1 MTVAP
6 STAPGRGVE
15 TKVSSLDIRSLK
27 YFLAISEA
35 PSLSVASQ
43 VLGVAQPSLSQSVQK
58 MEDELGVRLLDRSP
72 RGIRLTEEGHVLLE
86 HAKRISADMD
96 RCIQDIQELSYSIRG
111 TVSFGMPPS
120 ASMVLS
126 VPLAETIR
134 LDFPDIRLKVVE
146 AISGYLVPWLEDG
159 TVDLALL
166 YDLRDV
172 EKYSGTHVINEEL
185 YFFSAPDAWPFDTSP
200 DQPIPF
206 GKLAKVDMILPTS
219 GLRNTIRRYEEA
231 HGVRLNVVIEM
242 DAMRQIIEL
251 VARGSG
257 YAIFAPAACQ
267 QQVDRGELLQVPI
280 IEPVMTRPVHL
291 VHHPDRVSTRASRKI
306 EEITLKII
314 RELVSRGIWQG
325 RIT

>member
-1 MTVAP
+1 MQSKAITV
-6 STAPGRGVE
+6 
-15 TKVSSLDIRSLK
+15 DIRSLK

-58 MEDELGVRLLDRSP
+58 MEDELGVKLLDRSP
-72 RGIRLTEEGHVLLE
+72 RGIRLTEEGYVLFD
-86 HAKRISADMD
+86 HAKRICSDMD
-96 RCIQDIQELSYSIRG
+96 RCIEDIRELSQSVRG
-111 TVSFGMPPS
+111 TVAFGMPPS

-134 LDFPDIRLKVVE
+134 LEYPDVRLKVVE
-146 AISGYLVPWLEDG
+146 AISGYLAPWLEDG

-166 YDLRDV
+166 YDLKDV
-172 EKYSGTHVINEEL
+172 EKYSGTHVIDEEL
-185 YFFSAPDAWPFDTSP
+185 YFYSAPDAWPFETSP

-206 GKLAKVDMILPTS
+206 RELAKVDMILPTS

-231 HGVRLNVVIEM
+231 QDVTLNVVVEM

-267 QQVDRGELLQVPI
+267 KQVDRGELLQVPI

-291 VHHPDRVSTRASRKI
+291 VRHPDRVSTRAGRTI
-306 EEITLKII
+306 EEVTLKIV

-325 RIT
+325 KVI

>member
-1 MTVAP
+1 M
-6 STAPGRGVE
+6 
-15 TKVSSLDIRSLK
+15 DIRSLK

-43 VLGVAQPSLSQSVQK
+43 MLGVAQPSLSQSVQK
-58 MEDELGVRLLDRSP
+58 MEEALGVKLLDRSP
-72 RGIRLTEEGHVLLE
+72 RGIKLTEEGQVLFE

-96 RCIQDIQELSYSIRG
+96 RCIQDIRELSQSVRG

-134 LDFPDIRLKVVE
+134 LEFPDVRLKVVE
-146 AISGYLVPWLEDG
+146 AISGYLGPWLKDG

-166 YDLRDV
+166 YDVTDV
-172 EKYSGTHVINEEL
+172 EKYTGTHVIDEEL
-185 YFFSAPDAWPFDTSP
+185 YFYSAPDAWPFETSP

-206 GKLAKVDMILPTS
+206 RELAHVDMILPTG

-231 HGVRLNVVIEM
+231 HGVPLNVVIEM

-267 QQVDRGELLQVPI
+267 KQVDRGELLQVPI
-280 IEPVMTRPVHL
+280 IDPVMTRPVHL
-291 VHHPDRVSTRASRKI
+291 VQHPDRVSTRASRTV
-306 EEITLKII
+306 EEVTLKIV

-325 RIT
+325 KII